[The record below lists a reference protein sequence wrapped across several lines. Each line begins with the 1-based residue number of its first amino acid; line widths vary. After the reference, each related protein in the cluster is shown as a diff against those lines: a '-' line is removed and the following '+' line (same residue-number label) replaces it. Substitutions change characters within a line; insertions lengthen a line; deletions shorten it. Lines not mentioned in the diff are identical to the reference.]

1 MVTGGGCGKSL
12 SPLFLFSEK
21 ALPLLISFSGKITFC
36 FHRKSS
42 CPFFFYGRQSRV
54 FLFFY
59 RKSRFF
65 VCFFSGD
72 VPSSSLFLR
81 KSPCPFFFLGEIV
94 SFPSYFFFRK
104 SPSPLVLL
112 RARRATPLSII
123 LDGP

>member
-42 CPFFFYGRQSRV
+42 CPSFSMVDKVGIFCFSTEKVVFSCVFQWRCP
-54 FLFFY
+54 FLFLISTKKTLPLLF
-59 RKSRFF
+59 SRRN
-65 VCFFSGD
+65 C
-72 VPSSSLFLR
+72 LFPL
-81 KSPCPFFFLGEIV
+81 V
-94 SFPSYFFFRK
+94 FFFRK
-104 SPSPLVLL
+104 SPSPLVLP

-123 LDGP
+123 LNGP